1 MRPFFSCKR
10 KRFRLSFVS
19 GKKDN
24 PQPEHIDDCTIPGF
38 KDPPPRRLASSL
50 SRWRHVKNCRALY
63 QRNLRPRHC
72 HAEPG
77 TARHHS

>member
-19 GKKDN
+19 GKKDY
-24 PQPEHIDDCTIPGF
+24 PQPEHINDCTIPGF

-63 QRNLRPRHC
+63 Q
-72 HAEPG
+72 
-77 TARHHS
+77 

>member
-19 GKKDN
+19 GKKDY

-38 KDPPPRRLASSL
+38 KDPPPRTGIFTFAMAT
-50 SRWRHVKNCRALY
+50 C
-63 QRNLRPRHC
+63 
-72 HAEPG
+72 
-77 TARHHS
+77 